1 MNATVDMARLGMVEV
16 PLTAPDLFPGEDRAQ
31 LTLWL
36 SGTGIRVLREA
47 AKDTGLPQSEI
58 ARRGLAMWLAIWQQE
73 RRRKLALLH
82 GLSDAQ
88 VAQAKQIFDHL
99 PEAEIPAGERV
110 HFDINPNE
118 DVLLV
123 IESTGARYTLFKGC
137 AVKMELKDATHSHLT
152 LFRHRQ
158 VVEEGDYPL
167 KSEEATP

>member
-1 MNATVDMARLGMVEV
+1 M
-16 PLTAPDLFPGEDRAQ
+16 
-31 LTLWL
+31 
-36 SGTGIRVLREA
+36 REA
-47 AKDTGLPQSEI
+47 AKDLRLSQSEI
-58 ARRGLAMWLAIWQQE
+58 ARCALAAFLATWQQE

-82 GLSDAQ
+82 GLTEAQ

-123 IESTGARYTLFKGC
+123 IESSGVRYTLFKGC

-152 LFRHRQ
+152 LFRHKQ
-158 VVEEGDYPL
+158 VIEEGDYPL